1 MSVCSRANDNASSM
15 VFHSDSDR
23 DHGTTIV
30 NHWSADVLL

>member
-1 MSVCSRANDNASSM
+1 MSVCSRANDNASM